1 VSDRGVLVIVSS
13 PSGAGKTTLTR
24 RLLAEFNG
32 ADRPGGLVFS
42 VSYTTRPI
50 RPGEVDGRDYHFVT
64 PEKFEEMVRAG
75 AFAEHAFVFQN
86 RYGTAM
92 APIEDA
98 LARGKDVIFD
108 VDWQGGA
115 ALSARWPNDA
125 LKIFILP
132 PDLTT
137 LESRLRSRATDAPD
151 VVARRLGKAREE
163 LEHFGEYQHLIVND
177 EVERAYEILRA
188 IYLTR
193 RYGAV
198 DRPELGYPLSKLA
211 KIVEANRA
219 SGAEA
224 HARSLVSGRVAHV
237 SPATNSAGR
246 LETIDADL
254 CMGHARVMRGLRV
267 LILGLVLVAVTGCA
281 RTFKGEA
288 VQPNPLAHPTE
299 TLRESEKITI
309 VTGDMELAAP
319 ASANED
325 YQSMSG
331 GAETTSIR

>member
-1 VSDRGVLVIVSS
+1 MSA

-24 RLLAEFNG
+24 RLLAELGSKPG
-32 ADRPGGLVFS
+32 APGGLEFS

-50 RPGEVDGRDYHFVT
+50 RPGEVDGRDYHFVS

-75 AFAEHAFVFQN
+75 EFAEHAFVFQN
-86 RYGTAM
+86 RYGTAQ
-92 APIEDA
+92 APIEAA
-98 LARGKDVIFD
+98 LARGNDVIFD

-115 ALSARWPNDA
+115 ALSARWPDDA

-177 EVERAYEILRA
+177 EVERAYQVLRA

-193 RYGAV
+193 RYGTA
-198 DRPELGYPLSKLA
+198 DRPDLGFSLSRLA
-211 KIVEANRA
+211 EVVAANRA

-224 HARSLVSGRVAHV
+224 HARKLVS
-237 SPATNSAGR
+237 S
-246 LETIDADL
+246 
-254 CMGHARVMRGLRV
+254 
-267 LILGLVLVAVTGCA
+267 
-281 RTFKGEA
+281 
-288 VQPNPLAHPTE
+288 
-299 TLRESEKITI
+299 
-309 VTGDMELAAP
+309 
-319 ASANED
+319 
-325 YQSMSG
+325 
-331 GAETTSIR
+331 